1 MKIITWNVNS
11 VNVRQAHLEEVL
23 KDVKPAIIGLQ
34 ELKCETAIFPFD
46 AVKAQGYH
54 AIASGQKAYNGVALI
69 SQIEPKDVEIQL
81 PNFEDDQQRLIAAT
95 IGDYRVINV
104 YVPNGQEVDSEKYEY
119 KLKWLAAFHD
129 YLKDALEKYEN
140 VVVMG
145 DFNIV
150 PKDEDVYA
158 PELWQGKILC
168 SDKER
173 EAFNNMLSL
182 GFVDALRVFA
192 TQDPMF
198 TWWDYRQGQ
207 FEKDEGMRID
217 HFLLSKNVSAR
228 LMKSEV
234 LRDVRAKER
243 PSDHAPVAIY
253 LKD

>member
-1 MKIITWNVNS
+1 MNIITWNVNS
-11 VNVRQAHLEEVL
+11 VNVRQAHLEALL
-23 KDVKPAIIGLQ
+23 KEVKPAVIGLQ
-34 ELKCETAIFPFD
+34 ELKCETNMFPADAIS
-46 AVKAQGYH
+46 ALGYYSV
-54 AIASGQKAYNGVALI
+54 ASGQKAYNGVALI
-69 SQIEPKDVEIQL
+69 SLLEPTDIEIQL

-95 IGDYRVINV
+95 IGDYRIINV

-119 KLKWLAAFHD
+119 KIQWLSAFHE
-129 YLKDALEKYEN
+129 YLKNALEKYDN

-150 PKDEDVYA
+150 PKDEDMYA

-173 EAFNNMLSL
+173 AAFDGMLSL
-182 GFVDALRVFA
+182 GFVDALRLFA
-192 TQDPMF
+192 TQDPMY

-217 HFLLSKNVSAR
+217 HFLLSKNASAH
-228 LMKSEV
+228 MIKAEV
-234 LRDVRAKER
+234 LREVRAKER